1 MPTVQPKHILI
12 TGSPGIGKTTLVK
25 RLFEEAAVLHPVGF
39 YTEEIREGGIRRGF
53 RLVSHDG
60 RESILSHVDIRSPYK
75 VGKYK
80 VDVSGFDRFLD
91 TLRILKSDSGLVII
105 DEIGKM
111 ECFSRKFLSLLN
123 ELLHSETRLFA
134 TISQKGSGS
143 IAEIKQRQDAKLFV
157 MTHHNRDTMI
167 AQILEDL

>member
-1 MPTVQPKHILI
+1 MTTDQPKNILI

-25 RLFEEAAVLHPVGF
+25 RLFERLAVRHPVGF

-53 RLVSHDG
+53 RLVGHDG
-60 RESILSHVDIRSPYK
+60 QEGILSHVDIRSPFK
-75 VGKYK
+75 VGKYR

-91 TLRILKSDSGLVII
+91 TLKISESESGLVII

-123 ELLHSETRLFA
+123 ELLQSENRLFA
-134 TISQKGSGS
+134 TI
-143 IAEIKQRQDAKLFV
+143 
-157 MTHHNRDTMI
+157 
-167 AQILEDL
+167 AQ

>member
-1 MPTVQPKHILI
+1 MTTVQPKNILI

-25 RLFEEAAVLHPVGF
+25 RLFEKLAVLNPVGF

-60 RESILSHVDIRSPYK
+60 REGILSHVDIRSPFK
-75 VGKYK
+75 VGKYR

-91 TLRILKSDSGLVII
+91 TLSISKSDSGLVIL

-111 ECFSRKFLSLLN
+111 ECFSRKFLQ
-123 ELLHSETRLFA
+123 A
-134 TISQKGSGS
+134 
-143 IAEIKQRQDAKLFV
+143 
-157 MTHHNRDTMI
+157 NRI
-167 AQILEDL
+167 P

>member
-1 MPTVQPKHILI
+1 MTTDQHKNILI
-12 TGSPGIGKTTLVK
+12 TGSTGIGKTTLVK
-25 RLFEEAAVLHPVGF
+25 RLFEKLAVLHPVGF

-60 RESILSHVDIRSPYK
+60 REGILSHVDIRSPFK
-75 VGKYK
+75 VGKYR

-91 TLRILKSDSGLVII
+91 ALKISESESGLVII

-123 ELLHSETRLFA
+123 ELLQSEARLFA
-134 TISQKGSGS
+134 TIAQKGSGP
-143 IAEIKQRQDAKLFV
+143 IAEIKQRQDVKQFV
-157 MTHHNRDTMI
+157 MTHYNRDTMI
-167 AQILEDL
+167 DQII

>member
-1 MPTVQPKHILI
+1 MTTDQPKNILI

-25 RLFEEAAVLHPVGF
+25 RLFERLAVLHPVGF

-53 RLVSHDG
+53 RLVGHDG
-60 RESILSHVDIRSPYK
+60 REGILSHVDIRTPFK
-75 VGKYK
+75 VGKYW

-91 TLRILKSDSGLVII
+91 TIKIFQRDSGLVII

-111 ECFSRKFLSLLN
+111 ECFSRKFLSLIN
-123 ELLHSETRLFA
+123 QLLQSETKLIA
-134 TISQKGSGS
+134 TITQTGSGP
-143 IAEIKQRQDAKLFV
+143 IVEIKRRPDVKLFV
-157 MTHHNRDTMI
+157 MTHHNRDTII

>member
-1 MPTVQPKHILI
+1 MTTDQPQNILI

-25 RLFEEAAVLHPVGF
+25 RLFERLAVLHPVGF
-39 YTEEIREGGIRRGF
+39 YTEEIREGGMRRGF
-53 RLVSHDG
+53 RLISHDG
-60 RESILSHVDIRSPYK
+60 REGILSHVDIRSPFK
-75 VGKYK
+75 VGKYG
-80 VDVSGFDRFLD
+80 VDISGFDRFLD
-91 TLRILKSDSGLVII
+91 TLKISKSDSGLVII

-134 TISQKGSGS
+134 TIAQKGSGS

-157 MTHHNRDTMI
+157 MTHHNRDTII